1 MAIKPQE
8 WLFTNLGF
16 TTDAC
21 LVTGGATCRTRCL
34 TFSFPDFV
42 LSFASHILALE
53 LFAVVV
59 SVKFWSPSI
68 ATSASSHLL

>member
-8 WLFTNLGF
+8 WLFTNLRF

-21 LVTGGATCRTRCL
+21 LVSGGATCRTQCL

-42 LSFASHILALE
+42 LSFASHISALE
-53 LFAVVV
+53 LFTVAV
-59 SVKFWSPSI
+59 SVKFWAPSF
-68 ATSASSHLL
+68 AASASSHLP